1 MEFVPDCARVL
12 NAALH
17 KWQLE
22 RLTKLML
29 DRMRDREGEPI
40 KMADFTVAPQ
50 TSVTP
55 AVEQAAKDR
64 AMEIKRLDAIL
75 FVLEN
80 LPDINRIER
89 KIDLIGE
96 DVAKLK
102 SNLVPNLVS
111 GEDYQQTG
119 RKPDQTPWDAKKPQ
133 GEQTDE
139 PKKSPQTLCLNLTQ

>member
-1 MEFVPDCARVL
+1 
-12 NAALH
+12 
-17 KWQLE
+17 
-22 RLTKLML
+22 
-29 DRMRDREGEPI
+29 
-40 KMADFTVAPQ
+40 
-50 TSVTP
+50 
-55 AVEQAAKDR
+55 
-64 AMEIKRLDAIL
+64 MEIDRLNKIL

-119 RKPDQTPWDAKKPQ
+119 RKPDQTPWDAKKREVNQ
-133 GEQTDE
+133 AQDE
-139 PKKSPQTLCLNLTQ
+139 APDPKSPQRYA